1 MQFSLLQSGHLKLLM
16 LSLMKHHPSQ
26 SGVLQ
31 WNEFLEVAWTSF
43 NDFCWCFSKT
53 AGDTNYKTDKRLSP
67 NKMLHDKIS
76 IVTCLHL
83 YLQILGYFE
92 WRFATKLKKMNA
104 KFKYSTN
111 LVSCKLNVVW
121 MNRNGI
127 YEGSITL
134 SSNKLVFSNCLLTGF
149 FDEKLKWT
157 LQNFPTQI
165 YSLSTMTMTK
175 FYREIDYHYLISKEI
190 IFSIDANI
198 IKWLEKQ
205 KCHFHSSFVFFFY
218 NSFTKC
224 FACNDLCRKLPLVC
238 SGFYPF
244 PYK

>member
-127 YEGSITL
+127 LWGFNNFIFKQTCFFKL
-134 SSNKLVFSNCLLTGF
+134 SFDWFLWRKTKMNSAKFSHANLF
-149 FDEKLKWT
+149 LK
-157 LQNFPTQI
+157 
-165 YSLSTMTMTK
+165 
-175 FYREIDYHYLISKEI
+175 
-190 IFSIDANI
+190 
-198 IKWLEKQ
+198 
-205 KCHFHSSFVFFFY
+205 Y
-218 NSFTKC
+218 N
-224 FACNDLCRKLPLVC
+224 DHD
-238 SGFYPF
+238 
-244 PYK
+244 